1 MNEYRQYRSYGSRV
15 ARAWVV
21 LILGSIALAAA
32 MYPWLKFYH
41 AVHPWSGNYL
51 ETIKAN
57 VKIFGLYVGLVAVFL
72 LFSIIANV
80 KLSTTKRDWG
90 RGFGIFFGRFVILL
104 EYIGLA
110 LSVAFLFI

>member
-1 MNEYRQYRSYGSRV
+1 MYMYRSYGSRV

-21 LILGSIALAAA
+21 LILGSIALAVA

-57 VKIFGLYVGLVAVFL
+57 LKIFGAYAGLCVLYLIL
-72 LFSIIANV
+72 SIVANV

-104 EYIGLA
+104 EYVGLA